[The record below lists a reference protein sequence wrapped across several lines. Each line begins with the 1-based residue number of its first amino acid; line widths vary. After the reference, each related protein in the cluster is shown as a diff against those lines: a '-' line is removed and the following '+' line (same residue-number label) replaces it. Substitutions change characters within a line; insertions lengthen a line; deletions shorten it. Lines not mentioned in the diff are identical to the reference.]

1 MSVLGYIIMLTLRL
15 KFKAMSQTLASKI
28 YNERML
34 KSIGLDNIF
43 RNFYEK
49 RSKQLIVLTTFY
61 ISHVSDVKTFINF
74 FINNCFK
81 SVSLTRPIQ

>member
-1 MSVLGYIIMLTLRL
+1 MSVLGYTIMLTLRL

-34 KSIGLDNIF
+34 KSIDLGNIF

-49 RSKQLIVLTTFY
+49 RSKQLIVLTAFH
-61 ISHVSDVKTFINF
+61 ISHESNIKTFIKL

-81 SVSLTRPIQ
+81 STSLTRPIQ